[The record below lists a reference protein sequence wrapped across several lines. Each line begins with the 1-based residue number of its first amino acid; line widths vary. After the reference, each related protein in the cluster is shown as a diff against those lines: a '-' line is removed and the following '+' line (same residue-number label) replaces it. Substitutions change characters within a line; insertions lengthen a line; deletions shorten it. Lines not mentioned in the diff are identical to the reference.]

1 MNKFFD
7 IERHKNKVALID
19 EFKGQLTYADLLKI
33 GSQLYPDKKK
43 SYFKNLIFI
52 LCKNNFETITGYIT
66 FLKKKFT
73 VLLLSANISHKNL
86 KKLILIYKPNY
97 VYGEK
102 EKVKLLKKKVT
113 KTIGSYALTSFRFK
127 TNTKLNSNLS
137 ILLQTS
143 GTTGS
148 PQLVRHSYK
157 NIIFSSNAISNYLKI
172 KTNDRVITT
181 LPMNYTYGL
190 SIINSH
196 LLKGSSIILTD
207 HSILTR
213 NFWEIFEKHKATTF
227 GGVPY
232 TFEILDKL
240 KFEKMKLTNL
250 RYVTQAGGKLNDH
263 LIKKFNNI
271 GKKNSFKF
279 FVMYGQ
285 TEATSRMSYLN
296 PKYNLTKL
304 GSIGKPIRG
313 GAFLLVNEK
322 GKKINR
328 PGVKGELIYKGKNVC
343 MGYAE
348 KRKDLAKGD
357 DKFSVLKT
365 GDLATFD
372 KDRFYYIAGRK
383 KRFIKFFGHRV
394 NLEDI
399 EKTIHKYNFQ
409 CVCSGNENKI
419 NFYIKTKNISL
430 ENKIKDIIK
439 NEFSFIR
446 DNFKIILIDD
456 FKRNEIGKIIY
467 HKYH

>member
-43 SYFKNLIFI
+43 PYSKNLIFI
-52 LCKNNFETITGYIT
+52 LCKNNFETIAGYVT

-73 VLLLSANISHKNL
+73 VLLLSTNISKKNL
-86 KKLILIYKPNY
+86 KKLIQIYRPHY
-97 VYGEK
+97 VYGDK
-102 EKVKLLKKKVT
+102 EKVKLLKKKIVR
-113 KTIGSYALTSFRFK
+113 TIGSYALTNFK
-127 TNTKLNSNLS
+127 FKNNTKLNSNLS

-157 NIIFSSNAISNYLKI
+157 NIIFSSNTISNYLKI
-172 KTNDRVITT
+172 KSNDRAITT

-240 KFEKMKLTNL
+240 KFEKMKLSNL
-250 RYVTQAGGKLNDH
+250 RYITQAGGKLNDQ
-263 LIKKFNNI
+263 LIEKFYNI

-296 PKYNLTKL
+296 PKHNLTKL

-313 GAFLLVNEK
+313 GTFLIVNEK
-322 GKKINR
+322 GKKINQ
-328 PGVKGELIYKGKNVC
+328 PGVRGELIYKGKNVC

-357 DKFSVLKT
+357 IKYSVLKT
-365 GDLATFD
+365 GDIATFD
-372 KDRFYYIAGRK
+372 KDRFYYIVGRK
-383 KRFIKFFGHRV
+383 KRFVKVFGHRV

-399 EKTIHKYNFQ
+399 EKTLHKYNFQ
-409 CVCSGNENKI
+409 CVCSGNDNKI
-419 NFYIKTKNISL
+419 NFYIKTKNIFL
-430 ENKIKDIIK
+430 EKEIKEIIK
-439 NEFSFIR
+439 KEFSFIR
-446 DNFKIILIDD
+446 DNFKIFLINNI
-456 FKRNEIGKIIY
+456 KRNEIGKIIY